1 MRATRPAA
9 GLSAAVTLTALYIA
23 AQMLADIGSLKIA
36 LVAGFSVD
44 AGTFI
49 YPFTFTLR
57 DLVHKR
63 LGVRAARLAIL
74 LAGGIN
80 LLMAGYFAFSAWLP
94 SDPSWGLGREF
105 ARVLG
110 PVWRIVLASIAA
122 ELVAELADTEIYR
135 LWVTRV
141 TRRLQ
146 WLRVLT
152 SNAVSVPL
160 DTLIFCWGAFGGV
173 LPTATVWSI
182 VAANLILKG
191 VVSVAS
197 LPAIYLVREGSGL
210 IRKDAGFGP
219 PAPRSS
225 ACRTRERFPREG

>member
-1 MRATRPAA
+1 VRASKPAS

-23 AQMLADIGSLKIA
+23 AQILSDIGSLKIA

-49 YPFTFTLR
+49 YPLTFTLR

-63 LGVRAARLAIL
+63 LGKQAARLNIL

-80 LLMAGYFAFSAWLP
+80 LFMAGYFAFSSWLP
-94 SDPSWGLGREF
+94 SDRSWGLGREF
-105 ARVLG
+105 ASILG
-110 PVWRIVLASIAA
+110 PVWRIVIASIAA
-122 ELVAELADTEIYR
+122 EIVSELADTEIYH

-146 WLRVLT
+146 WLRVLS

-173 LPTATVWSI
+173 LPAATVWSI
-182 VAANLILKG
+182 VAANLILKAL
-191 VVSVAS
+191 VSVAS
-197 LPAIYLVREGSGL
+197 LPTIYLVRERGE
-210 IRKDAGFGP
+210 AGKG
-219 PAPRSS
+219 RG
-225 ACRTRERFPREG
+225 R

>member
-1 MRATRPAA
+1 MRPARAAA

-36 LVAGFSVD
+36 LVAGFSID
-44 AGTFI
+44 AGTFV

-63 LGVRAARLAIL
+63 LGVGAARLAIL
-74 LAGGIN
+74 LAGAIN
-80 LLMAGYFAFSAWLP
+80 LAMAGYLAFSAWLP

-110 PVWRIVLASIAA
+110 PVWRIVLASIVA

-141 TRRLQ
+141 TTRWQ
-146 WLRVLT
+146 WLRVLA
-152 SNAVSVPL
+152 SNTLSVPL
-160 DTLIFCWGAFGGV
+160 DTLIFCWGAFGGL
-173 LPTATVWSI
+173 LPAATVWSI

-191 VVSVAS
+191 AVTVAS
-197 LPAIYLVREGSGL
+197 LPAIYLVREGGSGG
-210 IRKDAGFGP
+210 D
-219 PAPRSS
+219 
-225 ACRTRERFPREG
+225 

>member
-1 MRATRPAA
+1 MRTTRLPA

-23 AQMLADIGSLKIA
+23 AQMLADVGSLKIA
-36 LVAGFSVD
+36 LVAGFSID

-63 LGVRAARLAIL
+63 LGAHAARLAIL

-94 SDPSWGLGREF
+94 SDPSWGLGGEF

-122 ELVAELADTEIYR
+122 EIVAELLDTEIYR
-135 LWVTRV
+135 LWVSRV
-141 TRRLQ
+141 TQRLQ
-146 WLRVLT
+146 WLRVLS
-152 SNAVSVPL
+152 SNIVSVPL
-160 DTLIFCWGAFGGV
+160 DTLIFCWGAFGGL
-173 LPTATVWSI
+173 LPSATVWSI
-182 VAANLILKG
+182 VAANLILKAAVT
-191 VVSVAS
+191 VVS
-197 LPAIYLVREGSGL
+197 LPAIYLVREGG
-210 IRKDAGFGP
+210 
-219 PAPRSS
+219 
-225 ACRTRERFPREG
+225 RTRTGAGYGPSAR

>member
-1 MRATRPAA
+1 VRETAPAA

-23 AQMLADIGSLKIA
+23 AQILSDIGSLKIA
-36 LVAGFSVD
+36 VVAGFAVD

-49 YPFTFTLR
+49 YPITFTLR

-63 LGVRAARLAIL
+63 LGMKAARLAIL

-80 LLMAGYFAFSAWLP
+80 LFMAGYFAFSAWLP

-122 ELVAELADTEIYR
+122 ELASELADTEIYH

-141 TRRLQ
+141 TRRFQ
-146 WLRVLT
+146 WLRVLS

-173 LPTATVWSI
+173 LPPATVWSI
-182 VAANLILKG
+182 VAANLILKAL
-191 VVSVAS
+191 VSVAS
-197 LPAIYLVREGSGL
+197 LPAIYLVRESG
-210 IRKDAGFGP
+210 KP
-219 PAPRSS
+219 
-225 ACRTRERFPREG
+225 

>member
-1 MRATRPAA
+1 MRSDRAAA
-9 GLSAAVTLTALYIA
+9 GLSAAVTLTALYVA
-23 AQMLADIGSLKIA
+23 AQMLADLGSLKIA

-44 AGTFI
+44 AGTFV

-74 LAGGIN
+74 LAGAVN
-80 LLMAGYFAFSAWLP
+80 LAMAGYLAFSAWLP
-94 SDPSWGLGREF
+94 SEPSWGLGSEF

-135 LWVTRV
+135 LWVARV

-146 WLRVLT
+146 WLRVLS
-152 SNAVSVPL
+152 SNALSVPL
-160 DTLIFCWGAFGGV
+160 DSLIFCWGAFGGV
-173 LPTATVWSI
+173 LPGATVWSI
-182 VAANLILKG
+182 FSANLILKG
-191 VVSVAS
+191 AVSVAS
-197 LPAIYLVREGSGL
+197 LPAIYLVRE
-210 IRKDAGFGP
+210 A
-219 PAPRSS
+219 
-225 ACRTRERFPREG
+225 EGD

>member
-1 MRATRPAA
+1 MRPTRPAA
-9 GLSAAVTLTALYIA
+9 GLSAALALTALYIA

-44 AGTFI
+44 AGTFV

-63 LGVRAARLAIL
+63 LGVRAARLTIL
-74 LAGGIN
+74 LAGAIN
-80 LLMAGYFAFSAWLP
+80 LAMAGYFAFSAWLP

-105 ARVLG
+105 ASVLG

-122 ELVAELADTEIYR
+122 ELVSELADTEIYR
-135 LWVTRV
+135 LWVSRV

-146 WLRVLT
+146 ALRVLS

-173 LPTATVWSI
+173 LPAATVWSI
-182 VAANLILKG
+182 VASNLILKG
-191 VVSVAS
+191 AVTVAS
-197 LPAIYLVREGSGL
+197 LPAIYLVREGGTGG
-210 IRKDAGFGP
+210 D
-219 PAPRSS
+219 
-225 ACRTRERFPREG
+225 

>member
-1 MRATRPAA
+1 VRDPAPAA
-9 GLSAAVTLTALYIA
+9 ALSAAVTLTALYIA
-23 AQMLADIGSLKIA
+23 AQILADIGSLKIA

-49 YPFTFTLR
+49 YPITFTLR

-63 LGVRAARLAIL
+63 LGMKAARLAIL

-80 LLMAGYFAFSAWLP
+80 LFMAGYFAFSAWLP

-110 PVWRIVLASIAA
+110 PVWRIVLASIVA
-122 ELVAELADTEIYR
+122 ELASELADTEIYH

-141 TRRLQ
+141 TRRFQ
-146 WLRVLT
+146 WLRVLS

-173 LPTATVWSI
+173 LPPATVWSI
-182 VAANLILKG
+182 VAANLILKAL
-191 VVSVAS
+191 VSVAS
-197 LPAIYLVREGSGL
+197 LPAIYLVRE
-210 IRKDAGFGP
+210 K
-219 PAPRSS
+219 PADGGKR
-225 ACRTRERFPREG
+225 